1 MIIYVQTF
9 GHIVV
14 FAFFAQIKQQG
25 NILAVLHFGQKLQIW
40 AKVICFGE
48 LLWVLA
54 ETPPIENMPE
64 GTSCS

>member
-1 MIIYVQTF
+1 MIIYMQTF
-9 GHIVV
+9 GRIVA

-25 NILAVLHFGQKLQIW
+25 NILAALHFGQKLQIW
-40 AKVICFGE
+40 AKVICFGK

-64 GTSCS
+64 CTSCS